1 MVEVQTEWKQ
11 IILYRNDDEIPTNGE
26 FRSFILGTDYVLMF
40 RGPLKREEEPFKFF
54 ERRMIDLRYQWTPK
68 LVLQYNITKGNWSYA
83 VGADNYIRVFIP
95 NDSLL
100 IDRLQRE
107 ILSLMTWLYWKQEQ
121 SD

>member
-68 LVLQYNITKGNWSYA
+68 LSYA